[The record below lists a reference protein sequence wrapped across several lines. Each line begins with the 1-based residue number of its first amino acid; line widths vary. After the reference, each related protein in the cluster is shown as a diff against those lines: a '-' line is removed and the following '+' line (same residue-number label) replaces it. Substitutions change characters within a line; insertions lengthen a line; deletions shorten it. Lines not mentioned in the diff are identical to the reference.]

1 MGFSVNKITI
11 VGNLGR
17 DAETRFT
24 SNNVSVTNFSVVT
37 EHSYKD
43 KDGNWQSTSNW
54 HNCVAFD
61 LSDWIKK
68 RLRKGT
74 TIYFEGRVSNTT
86 YADKQGAKKYKSEV
100 VVDKRTII
108 PFERSERG
116 NGEATQT
123 ENQTVS
129 ESVPSTDGNNDLPF

>member
-17 DAETRFT
+17 DAETRET
-24 SNNVSVTNFSVVT
+24 SNGVSVTNFSVVT

-61 LSDWIKK
+61 LSDWIKE

-74 TIYFEGRVSNTT
+74 TIYLEGRVSNTT
-86 YADKQGAKKYKSEV
+86 YDDKEGIKKYKSEV
-100 VVDKRTII
+100 VVDKRIII
-108 PFERSERG
+108 PFEKG
-116 NGEATQT
+116 HGEVTQT
-123 ENQTVS
+123 GNQTVS
-129 ESVPSTDGNNDLPF
+129 ESVQTETGNDDLPF